1 MPITIKQAIEET
13 VIGPGEIA
21 DLIGRDKSNTR
32 AEALKLVRSG
42 RLTARNNGNGY
53 AFFPAL
59 SGHVRSGSADGA
71 RHFIGPIDGAYESQP
86 TLQSKTQ
93 VIDDVSYKD
102 VTPSAAGRPLVVTQ
116 PADSRMDMA
125 LRQHARALT
134 RAGQASQGR
143 HMPEHEAALLNQLF
157 VNDPDAAETAASLQ
171 QTVEWRLRAQTEHEQ
186 WVRQEHARL
195 LQERQEREAQAEK
208 KRKDDEIHDAIQRM
222 LGLKK
227 DEEPPSHRRANGHC
241 IVYGKE
247 SEPPPVD
254 RYQRQR
260 EAEARETEQTKERR
274 PVPIAELL
282 ARAKANKPT
291 KEEPPAKSWWA
302 RHFAAPKKAVWK

>member
-1 MPITIKQAIEET
+1 MGLMK
-13 VIGPGEIA
+13 V
-21 DLIGRDKSNTR
+21 
-32 AEALKLVRSG
+32 
-42 RLTARNNGNGY
+42 
-53 AFFPAL
+53 
-59 SGHVRSGSADGA
+59 
-71 RHFIGPIDGAYESQP
+71 
-86 TLQSKTQ
+86 
-93 VIDDVSYKD
+93 
-102 VTPSAAGRPLVVTQ
+102 
-116 PADSRMDMA
+116 
-125 LRQHARALT
+125 
-134 RAGQASQGR
+134 GR
-143 HMPEHEAALLNQLF
+143 HMPEHEVALLNQLF

-171 QTVEWRLRAQTEHEQ
+171 QTVERRLRAQTEHEQ

-195 LQERQEREAQAEK
+195 LQERQEREAHAEK

-227 DEEPPSHRRANGHC
+227 DEESPSHRRVNGHC
-241 IVYGKE
+241 IVYEEE

-260 EAEARETEQTKERR
+260 EAEARETEQTEERR
-274 PVPIAELL
+274 PIPIAELL